1 MHPAKVQK
9 IILAVLTNTAEEV
22 STISYLESL
31 LFFFSK
37 KHLPGIYLKT
47 ASKIKID

>member
-31 LFFFSK
+31 LFFFLKKTPSWYLLKDSK
-37 KHLPGIYLKT
+37 
-47 ASKIKID
+47 